1 MRLTGMKTVSRPPRS
16 MALAGIALLSTMV
29 FAACSVG
36 GSVDSGGSLSP
47 AADEGAGSDGALA
60 SSDEKVA
67 PTGDRPAAA
76 RQGGAVSEVDLVST
90 ATPAVI
96 KVGAVILESD
106 DVGDVVARV
115 EALAASVGGG
125 ISNEETYTDTDGR
138 QSRSRLS
145 LQVPVDTFE
154 DSLDSVATLGDLVSK
169 TSSDEDVTAKIA
181 DVDSRVRSAEESIE
195 QIRRLFSQARKLGD
209 IITLER
215 ELSSREADL
224 EALQAQQRVLAA
236 KTTMSTI
243 TINVSL
249 PDEEQSPTDTD
260 QAGFIAGIQRGWD
273 GLVTFVIGAAHALGL
288 VLPLGTLAL
297 ALALTGWIAVR
308 RLTPRRAT
316 PASE

>member
-1 MRLTGMKTVSRPPRS
+1 

-29 FAACSVG
+29 VAACSG
-36 GSVDSGGSLSP
+36 GSEDSGGSLSP
-47 AADEGAGSDGALA
+47 VAGERTGSVGDLAYSEDEGAPA
-60 SSDEKVA
+60 
-67 PTGDRPAAA
+67 GDRPAAA
-76 RQGGAVSEVDLVST
+76 GQDGADSEVDLVSA

-138 QSRSRLS
+138 QSRSRLT

-154 DSLDSVATLGDLVSK
+154 DSLDAVATLGDLVSK

-181 DVDSRVRSAEESIE
+181 DVNSRVRSAEESIE
-195 QIRRLFSQARKLGD
+195 QIRQLFSQARKLGD

-224 EALQAQQRVLAA
+224 EALQAQQRALAA
-236 KTTMSTI
+236 RTTMSTI

-249 PDEEQSPTDTD
+249 PDEEQSPTDAD
-260 QAGFIAGIQRGWD
+260 QAGFIAGIKGGWE
-273 GLVTFVIGAAHALGL
+273 GLVTFVVGSAHALGL
-288 VLPLGTLAL
+288 VLPLGTLAVAV
-297 ALALTGWIAVR
+297 ALIGWIAVR